1 VLRAPAQSEP
11 QRLGR
16 VSTRSAPGMQ
26 QHRSFT
32 LAVFVDMDRE
42 SPEVVSAYRTSK
54 VAEVLEAPC
63 ESSMTPERTP

>member
-16 VSTRSAPGMQ
+16 CVYQERTWDAAASKFYLLR
-26 QHRSFT
+26 
-32 LAVFVDMDRE
+32 VFVDMDRE

-54 VAEVLEAPC
+54 VAKYWRPHASHL
-63 ESSMTPERTP
+63 